1 MPWTGDA
8 GCADAACGGA
18 SAAGP
23 PAAGTCAPGGVAGR
37 GGISPGV
44 GAGQGD
50 WGGTAPFSAIVGSSD
65 GRAGTA
71 DKSYPQA
78 PQKRSPDSRGS
89 SQLGHFDSAA
99 CWGICDINY
108 THVRGR

>member
-1 MPWTGDA
+1 MGAPGA
-8 GCADAACGGA
+8 EVGAAACG
-18 SAAGP
+18 
-23 PAAGTCAPGGVAGR
+23 PGGGGVVGR
-37 GGISPGV
+37 GGTWPVV

-50 WGGTAPFSAIVGSSD
+50 WDGTAPFSAIVGSSD

-71 DKSYPQA
+71 DKSYPHA